1 MYKSKQKP
9 DTSKKHCQVG
19 TGGDT
24 YKWSLLVKSS
34 EFERKSFLTIF
45 WQGKYEAR
53 SVASISRCIK
63 FKTSLY
69 SSDDRSPKILHSSC
83 WNIFTVFPSQFCSST
98 YAFLRKYVIKNIK
111 KIRIK
116 KGNNRKYEGLQNTHL
131 EEIDGLFIVMWFH
144 CWRTIQ
150 SGQWVPTLH
159 QECVVETAVVHIMAD
174 RCYQQSLHLNNS
186 ALQWLHIKII
196 GCSD

>member
-19 TGGDT
+19 TRGDT
-24 YKWSLLVKSS
+24 YKWLLLVKSS

-83 WNIFTVFPSQFCSST
+83 WNIFTVFPSQFCSS
-98 YAFLRKYVIKNIK
+98 AQVFLRKYVIKNI
-111 KIRIK
+111 IQDQNE
-116 KGNNRKYEGLQNTHL
+116 KGNNRKFGGLQNTHL

-174 RCYQQSLHLNNS
+174 RCYQQSLHLDNS